1 VPIRLAV
8 QRDATRTLMTSNG
21 QIGPVKLMLF
31 HDEGAASYGVAS
43 MQLMAFN
50 ESARRYTLQRNLSTL
65 PVNEAIQI
73 VPGNAVLR
81 WTRSRDECLEF
92 LFHHQWDG
100 YEFGGV
106 DAFVRHSVAW
116 LYRTNIRAARAL
128 DPAMRIQVSRALFW
142 PPMSHMTPEMLAE
155 HQGGRGPDYLRN
167 DLETTRTPTEQERFD
182 VRSWRVERER
192 ELQQA
197 AQRTAG
203 RGIDYPYTFEQIN
216 GPCTACHS
224 IYVSEGVCWD
234 CRAHLLAPQW
244 YVLPHASARQAMGR
258 MLTGEERE
266 LERRLERTRANRV
279 ENARTISDRLRREQN
294 RMIRDAMDD

>member
-155 HQGGRGPDYLRN
+155 HQHAGRGPDFLRN
-167 DLETTRTPTEQERFD
+167 DLEPIRAPIAQPASD
-182 VRSWRVERER
+182 VRWWGEG
-192 ELQQA
+192 LLQQQA
-197 AQRTAG
+197 ARRAAE

-244 YVLPHASARQAMGR
+244 YVLPHAAARQETGR
-258 MLTGEERE
+258 MLTAEERE
-266 LERRLERTRANRV
+266 LQRRLERSRANRA
-279 ENARTISDRLRREQN
+279 ENERTISDRLRREQN